1 VRVVVLAYHD
11 VGCACLDL
19 LLRAGDEVLAVYTH
33 RDAATETIWFD
44 SVTRLA
50 ESHHI
55 PVHRPRNI
63 NRPRWIEAIR
73 EATPDIILSF
83 NYRQLV
89 CREILD
95 IHRLGA
101 INLHCSYL
109 PAYRGR
115 CPVNWALIH
124 GELETGVSLHYMVEA
139 PDAGDLVAQRRIPIA
154 LDDTARTLH
163 REVVREAAVLLEET
177 LPAIRSGTNARVAQ
191 DLAAGSQFGKRRPE
205 DGRIEW
211 SLPAVQI
218 YNLVRAVT
226 HPFPGAF
233 GLIDDKPFFIWD
245 ARPENGD
252 AGGHTVPGRVVARD
266 GLSIETGRG
275 RLRVLRCQLA
285 GHPEMDGDEFVERY
299 GCSNLRQLS

>member
-1 VRVVVLAYHD
+1 MRVVVLAYHD

-95 IHRLGA
+95 IPRLGA

-124 GELETGVSLHYMVEA
+124 GELETGVS
-139 PDAGDLVAQRRIPIA
+139 
-154 LDDTARTLH
+154 LH